1 MNMIIFLTLIFLGMC
16 IGFSL
21 SNLLRGKKIKTE
33 RTAEPQNTDTPLRPI
48 QYKKPDPEQENLREK
63 KLMLEDAI
71 AIIQKLSQ
79 TIATTLDLNELAE
92 EIVTTT
98 TKILNV
104 EICALLLLDENTETL
119 SIAASRGISDE
130 LVGQIC
136 IKKGQEISGVVAKLN
151 DLKII
156 NDLKEVKQLYNLKH
170 DNCYRNTLVSVPLA
184 FKNTVLGVLNI
195 SNKRSGNPFSAIDI
209 EIIKII
215 SFESASVLQNF
226 NFFQEQQKNY
236 LNTIIALANAIDA
249 RDPYTYQHSN
259 NVARYAVRLAKEMKL
274 STQIIEDIR
283 YAALLHDIGKIGIK
297 DEILMK
303 AGSLTDEE
311 YLQIQKHTVKGEEII
326 RSLPFLQRISGIIRH
341 HHERIDGKG
350 YPDKIK
356 GEDIELG
363 AKILMLADTFDAMT
377 TNRAYRNSL
386 SFEKAKNELIKNK
399 GSQLDSILVDR
410 FLEILKTDPQL
421 FLEPESPTSTS
432 TTALP

>member
-1 MNMIIFLTLIFLGMC
+1 MNTMTFFTLIFLGIC

-21 SNLLRGKKIKTE
+21 SNILRSKKKKTE
-33 RTAEPQNTDTPLRPI
+33 ITSQPQNTEDLPKPI
-48 QYKKPDPEQENLREK
+48 RYKKPDPEKENLREK
-63 KLMLEDAI
+63 ELMLETAI
-71 AIIQKLSQ
+71 TIIQKLSQ

-92 EIVTTT
+92 EIVNTATR
-98 TKILNV
+98 ILNV
-104 EICALLLLDENTETL
+104 EACALLLLDEKTETL
-119 SIAASRGISDE
+119 SIVASTGIPEEIVS
-130 LVGQIC
+130 QTC
-136 IKKGQEISGVVAKLN
+136 IKKGEEISGVVAKLN

-156 NDLKEVKQLYNLKH
+156 NDLREVKQLYNLKY

-184 FKNTVLGVLNI
+184 FKNNVLGVLNI
-195 SNKRSGNPFSAIDI
+195 SNKRSGNPFSPIDI
-209 EIIKII
+209 EIIRII
-215 SFESASVLQNF
+215 AFESASVLQNF

-259 NVARYAVRLAKEMKL
+259 NVARYAVRLAEEMKL
-274 STQIIEDIR
+274 PTQIIEDIR

-311 YLQIQKHTVKGEEII
+311 YIQIQKHTVKGEEII

-386 SFEKAKNELIKNK
+386 GLEKAKNELIKNK

-410 FLEILKTDPQL
+410 FLEILKNEPQL

-432 TTALP
+432 ARALP

>member
-1 MNMIIFLTLIFLGMC
+1 MNMIIFLTLIFLGIS

-21 SNLLRGKKIKTE
+21 SNLLRGKKAKAE
-33 RTAEPQNTDTPLRPI
+33 RTAELQNREEPQRPI
-48 QYKKPDPEQENLREK
+48 QYKKPDPEKENLRET

-71 AIIQKLSQ
+71 TIIQKLSQ
-79 TIATTLDLNELAE
+79 TIATTLDLNELAD

-104 EICALLLLDENTETL
+104 EICALLLLDEKTETL
-119 SIAASRGISDE
+119 SIAASRGIADE
-130 LVGQIC
+130 LAGQIC

-156 NDLKEVKQLYNLKH
+156 NDLKEVRQLYNLKY
-170 DNCYRNTLVSVPLA
+170 DDCYRNTLISVPLA
-184 FKNTVLGVLNI
+184 FKNNVLGVLNI

-259 NVARYAVRLAKEMKL
+259 NVAKYAVRLAEDMKL

-311 YLQIQKHTVKGEEII
+311 YIQIQKHTVKGEEII
-326 RSLPFLQRISGIIRH
+326 RSLPFLQRISKIIRH

-386 SFEKAKNELIKNK
+386 SFEKAKSELINNK
-399 GSQLDSILVDR
+399 GSQLDPVLVDR
-410 FLEILKTDPQL
+410 FLELLKNDPQL
-421 FLEPESPTSTS
+421 FLKP
-432 TTALP
+432 